1 MQRTARGAT
10 PLHTAAATGNFE
22 VVEVLLRFPGVDVNA
37 KNKDN
42 KTPYDVA
49 SSNRKTQNIIAR
61 SGGLA
66 SSNQTG
72 FGSRDEANA
81 HPHPKHGCGGQPS
94 GGDAVEGMQHA
105 AFS

>member
-1 MQRTARGAT
+1 M
-10 PLHTAAATGNFE
+10 
-22 VVEVLLRFPGVDVNA
+22 RFPGVGVNA

-49 SSNRKTQNIIAR
+49 SSNRNMQSIIAR

-81 HPHPKHGCGGQPS
+81 RQRGGPAS
-94 GGDAVEGMQHA
+94 EARMRRA
-105 AFS
+105 AEWRSRR

>member
-49 SSNRKTQNIIAR
+49 SSNRKMQNMIAR

-66 SSNQTG
+66 ASNQTG

-81 HPHPKHGCGGQPS
+81 RQRGGPAS
-94 GGDAVEGMQHA
+94 EARMRRA
-105 AFS
+105 AEWRSRR